1 MEEEK
6 LKLTIEQLR
15 QQLCQMVKE
24 KGFSDTSVIAL
35 SQELDIYIVQYQHRD
50 AGVKKCSV
58 MEPPSTN

>member
-24 KGFSDTSVIAL
+24 KGFSDPSVVAL
-35 SQELDIYIVQYQHRD
+35 SQELDIYIVEYQKRHTE
-50 AGVKKCSV
+50 VKTWN
-58 MEPPSTN
+58 M